1 NHPGAP
7 NGNRVL
13 IALAS
18 PLFLNLDPTSFLLF
32 SFLPANQKQTKK
44 SRKPCSPIKS
54 QGKPIS
60 SALATGLGAYHSS
73 RMPGRGLAAAEGG
86 RMRDYS
92 GGVTVP
98 VAVICLI
105 AASCGLIFGYDVGV
119 TGGVTQMESFLKKFF
134 PEVLRGVRSAK
145 RDVYCKYDNQV
156 LTAFTSS
163 LYIAST
169 LSSLMASHV
178 TRKVGRQAIMLIGGA
193 LFLVGS
199 IINAAAVHV
208 AMLIIG
214 RLLLGFGVG
223 FTTQAAPL
231 YLAGTSPARW
241 RGAFTAAYYSFLC
254 AGTVAA
260 NVVNYFTNPIP
271 NWGWRV
277 SLGAAA
283 VPAMIIVIG
292 ALLVPDTP
300 SSLVLRGKPEEARA
314 SLQRI
319 RGADANVE
327 AEFKDIVCAV
337 KEARQHDEG
346 TFKRLRS
353 KGYRPYTVIM
363 VAIPVFFDFTGFLVI
378 FIFSTVLFR
387 TVGFPSDK
395 ALLGSIIINM
405 GGLFAVIVSAFV
417 VDRYGRRFL
426 FIAGGIIMLLC
437 HVAVSW
443 ILAEHLGKEGA
454 MARNY
459 AEGVLALLFIYTF
472 SFGMSWGP
480 IKSVAQGIAL
490 SVTYILS
497 FVQSQVF
504 ITLLCH
510 LKYAIFL
517 FYAAWL
523 VAMTVFVAGFLPET
537 KGVPLEA
544 MRAVFARH
552 WYWKRFVKDAPVAKQ
567 ELQVIN

>member
-1 NHPGAP
+1 
-7 NGNRVL
+7 
-13 IALAS
+13 
-18 PLFLNLDPTSFLLF
+18 
-32 SFLPANQKQTKK
+32 
-44 SRKPCSPIKS
+44 
-54 QGKPIS
+54 
-60 SALATGLGAYHSS
+60 
-73 RMPGRGLAAAEGG
+73 
-86 RMRDYS
+86 MRDYS

-145 RDVYCKYDNQV
+145 RDAYCKYDNQV

-169 LSSLMASHV
+169 VSSLMASRV
-178 TRKVGRQAIMLIGGA
+178 TRKVGRQGIMLIGGV
-193 LFLVGS
+193 LFLIGS

-214 RLLLGFGVG
+214 RILLGFGVG

-231 YLAGTSPARW
+231 YLAETSPARW
-241 RGAFTAAYYSFLC
+241 RGAFTTAYHVFLC

-260 NVVNYFTNPIP
+260 NVVNYFTNRIP
-271 NWGWRV
+271 EWGWRV

-283 VPAMIIVIG
+283 VPALIIVVG

-300 SSLVLRGKPEEARA
+300 SSLVLRGKQEEARA

-319 RGADANVE
+319 RGPDADVDS
-327 AEFKDIVCAV
+327 EFKDIVCAAE
-337 KEARQHDEG
+337 EARRHDEG
-346 TFKRLRS
+346 ALKRLRS
-353 KGYRPYTVIM
+353 KAYRPYTVIM
-363 VAIPVFFDFTGFLVI
+363 VAIPAFFDFTGFLVV
-378 FIFSTVLFR
+378 FIFSPVLFR
-387 TVGFPSDK
+387 TVGFTSDR
-395 ALLGSIIINM
+395 ALLGSIIINTV
-405 GGLFAVIVSAFV
+405 GLFAAVVSSSV

-426 FIAGGIIMLLC
+426 FIAGGVSMLLC

-443 ILAEHLGKEGA
+443 IMAEHLGKDGI
-454 MARNY
+454 MARKY
-459 AEGVLALLFIYTF
+459 AEGVLALLCIYNF
-472 SFGMSWGP
+472 SLGMSWGP
-480 IKSVAQGIAL
+480 LKWIVWGEINPLDVRSVAQGITL
-490 SVTYILS
+490 SVTYIIS

-510 LKYAIFL
+510 LKYGIFL

-523 VAMTVFVAGFLPET
+523 VLMTVFVAGFLPET

-552 WYWKRFVKDAPVAKQ
+552 WYWNRYIKNAPVGVADQ
-567 ELQVIN
+567 EVHQAIN

>member
-1 NHPGAP
+1 
-7 NGNRVL
+7 
-13 IALAS
+13 
-18 PLFLNLDPTSFLLF
+18 
-32 SFLPANQKQTKK
+32 
-44 SRKPCSPIKS
+44 
-54 QGKPIS
+54 
-60 SALATGLGAYHSS
+60 
-73 RMPGRGLAAAEGG
+73 MPGRGLAAAEGG

-119 TGGVTQMESFLKKFF
+119 TGGVTQMESFLKNI
-134 PEVLRGVRSAK
+134 
-145 RDVYCKYDNQV
+145 YDNQV

-169 LSSLMASHV
+169 LSSLMASRV

-214 RLLLGFGVG
+214 RILLGFGVG
-223 FTTQAAPL
+223 FTTQLLFISLRHHRQGGAAHSQL
-231 YLAGTSPARW
+231 SLCRHGGCE
-241 RGAFTAAYYSFLC
+241 RGEL
-254 AGTVAA
+254 
-260 NVVNYFTNPIP
+260 VNYFTNLIP
-271 NWGWRV
+271 DWGWRV

-319 RGADANVE
+319 RGADADVE

-337 KEARQHDEG
+337 EEARRHDEG
-346 TFKRLRS
+346 AFKRLRS

-363 VAIPVFFDFTGFLVI
+363 VAIPVFFDFTGFIVI
-378 FIFSTVLFR
+378 YIFSTVLFR
-387 TVGFPSDK
+387 TVGFASDK

-480 IKSVAQGIAL
+480 IKWVVLGEINPLDVRSVAQGIAL

-537 KGVPLEA
+537 KGAPREA

-567 ELQVIN
+567 ELQDFGYGSACPCTKTVGPPLRIMKRHFDGPSGFEQHLIIHGTIAQPSQGTLIHGGVRIITRQR